1 MKVGNNMT
9 FDEWFKLACEYK
21 NEHGDLLVPKEYKT
35 ESGKNLGSWI
45 KEKRKYY
52 FKNKLTTEQIEKLE
66 SIGMVWKVHEQAWD
80 DMFALAVEYANEHG
94 NLLVPQKYITENGK
108 PLGIWISN
116 CRIFYKNDK
125 LSQEKIESL
134 ESIGMIWRVHD
145 KKWDDMYAMVSLYYQ
160 KHGNL
165 NIPCDYHNANNISL
179 IHWII
184 RQREL
189 YELNK
194 LSKEQ
199 VEKLERLGMD
209 WKKSKRHNWSY
220 MYRLAENYYKEHGN
234 LIIPGRYIS
243 ENGEHLGEWILKN
256 RRNYIKGKLSSDR
269 IEKLEN
275 IGMVWEIVKK
285 DCWEEMFEQAS
296 EYVSVHG
303 NLLVPTVYKTENN
316 KPLGLWIKDQR
327 YDYKKNQLSKAKQ
340 EQLEAIGM
348 VWTVCDYKWN
358 TMLLMARRYYL
369 EHGNL
374 FIDDSSTLPDMKKLK
389 KWLIYQR
396 NLCIKGKLSKEKK
409 KALES
414 IGMVWDAKLSKEN
427 INIHLEELTVTIDKE
442 KNKNVLKYISAIE
455 LQTKIRFLRDI
466 GESPVDEKGRLI
478 DIFTMSN
485 HDIEEKYGVN
495 IESLIKY
502 YKKDNTRKL
511 KLKL

>member
-9 FDEWFKLACEYK
+9 FDWWFKLACEYK
-21 NEHGDLLVPKEYKT
+21 DEHGDLLVPKEYKT

-134 ESIGMIWRVHD
+134 ESIGMIWQVHD
-145 KKWDDMYAMVSLYYQ
+145 KKWDDMYAMVSLYYP
-160 KHGNL
+160 K
-165 NIPCDYHNANNISL
+165 
-179 IHWII
+179 
-184 RQREL
+184 
-189 YELNK
+189 
-194 LSKEQ
+194 
-199 VEKLERLGMD
+199 
-209 WKKSKRHNWSY
+209 
-220 MYRLAENYYKEHGN
+220 
-234 LIIPGRYIS
+234 
-243 ENGEHLGEWILKN
+243 
-256 RRNYIKGKLSSDR
+256 
-269 IEKLEN
+269 
-275 IGMVWEIVKK
+275 
-285 DCWEEMFEQAS
+285 
-296 EYVSVHG
+296 
-303 NLLVPTVYKTENN
+303 
-316 KPLGLWIKDQR
+316 
-327 YDYKKNQLSKAKQ
+327 
-340 EQLEAIGM
+340 
-348 VWTVCDYKWN
+348 
-358 TMLLMARRYYL
+358 
-369 EHGNL
+369 HGNL

-396 NLCIKGKLSKEKK
+396 NLCIKGKLSEEKK

-455 LQTKIRFLRDI
+455 LQTKIRFLSDI
-466 GESPVDEKGRLI
+466 GESPVDENGRLI

-485 HDIEEKYGVN
+485 HDTEEKYGVN

-511 KLKL
+511 KIKL